1 MKKTE
6 LNFLKKKENDGWNAI
21 HSSVIKTL
29 NVSDCYGQYGQ
40 QISNADA
47 GDNIMSL
54 DEAEVLWLNTHD
66 EDGDEVE
73 KDEDDT
79 IYKVGDNLSAY
90 DCKSLFSAFVFNFPD
105 REIEKE
111 TCEGFT
117 YWDGH
122 NFQTIT
128 VSVDNGEPTHY
139 IEDDEE
145 TLKLLNEAVELAETE
160 NGEKKA
166 GYETWKTEK
175 MEITESQFQDAWEKY
190 FITEI

>member
-1 MKKTE
+1 MKTNE
-6 LNFLKKKENDGWNAI
+6 FIFLKEEEGGWNAI
-21 HSSVIKTL
+21 HSSTIETL
-29 NVSDCYGQYGQ
+29 NVSDCYDGNGQ

-47 GDNIMSL
+47 GDNIVSL
-54 DEAEVLWLNTHD
+54 DEEEAEWLNTHD

-90 DCKSLFSAFVFNFPD
+90 EDRGMFSAFVFNFPD

-145 TLKLLNEAVELAETE
+145 TLNLLNEAVELAETE

-166 GYETWKTEK
+166 GYENWKTEK
-175 MEITESQFQDAWEKY
+175 MEINESPFQEAWEKN